1 MAERLPR
8 YRRIGVSPTAVP
20 SVSTRGLNYRMPQM
34 QIRDEFEGV
43 RNALDRMTTFAFKEA
58 AERAKI
64 EGAEY
69 GAENAPTAAQIR
81 DSVAVGEEIQVIGD
95 RDTIFGNAARSA
107 ALSAI
112 NNEIELLGRQEISNL
127 QLAVEE
133 GRMTPGDFQ
142 TRVNASIEGYA
153 SSLSGY
159 STADARKMRA
169 GLATIGNTAFVSA
182 SRKYEARLK
191 QQREVKAFELAR
203 QLLDEIPDVMD
214 TGDTRARN
222 GDVITYNDKIEA
234 TRRKGF
240 HLYMALGDPEG
251 YKAFSD
257 NLNKRVLA
265 SKKDAVEAWARNP
278 ETPDEQILR
287 FILEGRL
294 PEGSK
299 LDRFYN
305 DSNPKDRTELRKIA
319 ESANAAAVKLEES
332 AQVQA
337 IQAKTRGQQTRESAM
352 ISDFFKNKNNYSETL
367 LSDMR
372 RGQEISKLFYQ
383 FAEKE
388 KSRTQ
393 DATTNI
399 NVLSEISDNIVN
411 GIDQHDDLLRARIN
425 DQLSEEDFKLL
436 VLENQRML
444 NATPRYGQEEEKE
457 EWEYVKGQISGGAI
471 GGITILNMN
480 DEQRAKINRR
490 VAAAQR
496 EYRSRVRN
504 GEIPKQVAND
514 IVMRYRSNI
523 PAPVNSF
530 NPQSPSDLEL
540 LIQENE
546 TKYNNGKRAT
556 SKYKQN
562 NKELVEWLNYFT
574 ITAPIKEAK

>member
-8 YRRIGVSPTAVP
+8 YRRTGVSPTAVP

-34 QIRDEFEGV
+34 QIRDEFEGI
-43 RNALDRMTTFAFKEA
+43 RNALDRMTTFAFQEA
-58 AERAKI
+58 AEQAKI

-191 QQREVKAFELAR
+191 EQREVKAFELSR
-203 QLLDEIPDVMD
+203 QLLDDIPDVIK
-214 TGDTRARN
+214 TGDTRART

-234 TRRKGF
+234 TRLKGF
-240 HLYMALGDPEG
+240 HLYTALGDKEG

-257 NLNKRVLA
+257 NLDKKVLA
-265 SKKDAVEAWARNP
+265 AKKDSFESWARDP
-278 ETPDEQILR
+278 ETPDDEVLG
-287 FILEGRL
+287 FVLEGRL
-294 PEGSK
+294 SKGSK
-299 LDRFYN
+299 LDRLYN
-305 DSNPKDRTELRKIA
+305 DSNPEDRAELRKIA
-319 ESANAAAVKLEES
+319 ESANAAAVQIEES
-332 AQVQA
+332 AQSQA
-337 IQAKTRGQQTRESAM
+337 LQAQRRGQQTRESAM
-352 ISDFFKNKNNYSETL
+352 ISDFLEGEANYSETF
-367 LSDMR
+367 LSGMR

-383 FAEKE
+383 FAVKE

-393 DATTNI
+393 DANTNS
-399 NVLSEISDNIVN
+399 NVLFEISDKIFN

-425 DQLSEEDFKLL
+425 DQLSESDFKLL
-436 VLENQRML
+436 VLENERML
-444 NATPRYGQEEEKE
+444 NDTPRYGREEEKE
-457 EWEYVKGQISGGAI
+457 QWEYVKGQISGGAS
-471 GGITILNMN
+471 GLNLLTMKD
-480 DEQRAKINRR
+480 DERAKINRR

-496 EYRSRVRN
+496 EYRSRVRA
-504 GEIPKQVAND
+504 GEVPVDVAD
-514 IVMRYRSNI
+514 QIVARYRSSI
-523 PAPVNSF
+523 SAPQNSYTLKSMEQLRSEIAKNEADF
-530 NPQSPSDLEL
+530 QAGRMTTAEYRRKKRDLV
-540 LIQENE
+540 
-546 TKYNNGKRAT
+546 AW
-556 SKYKQN
+556 
-562 NKELVEWLNYFT
+562 VNYFT
-574 ITAPIKEAK
+574 ITSPTEQAE